1 MEGMLVNV
9 KTRTESSIV
18 SEEDDFDEWYFNT
31 YSEEYGWVEYGP
43 YDNVERLE
51 LGKGII
57 MNKAAE
63 MDDGVLRTFT
73 PPYQYSVKDERC
85 KWHHSLE

>member
-1 MEGMLVNV
+1 M
-9 KTRTESSIV
+9 

-43 YDNVERLE
+43 YDNLERLE

-57 MNKAAE
+57 MKKAAK